1 MNAGLALRIAGVLLL
16 AGCKVGPDYVR
27 PLAPVPAAYKEA
39 GWQVAQPSDTADPG
53 AWWSIYHDPVL
64 DGLERQIDISN
75 QNLKAADAA
84 FRQSEALVAQA
95 RAGFFPTE
103 TINASAQRSR
113 GGGGGGSAAVG
124 AAAAAAAGGGRAS
137 AGGNISNFFSLSEA
151 VSWVPDL
158 WGKVWRTVEGDIA
171 TAQADAANVASARLS
186 AQGALAS
193 DYLQLRVADEL
204 KRLLDDAVTAYT
216 ESLRIV
222 RNQYNAGIVAQSD
235 VAQAETQLE
244 NARAQAI
251 AVGITRAQFEHAIA
265 VLTGHPPAEVTIA
278 PAEQAILVPDVPA
291 GLPAALLERRPDIA
305 AAERRMAASNE
316 QIGVAEAAFFPNI
329 TLSGNSGT
337 QASKLNKLL
346 TAANRVWSFGGNVVE
361 TVFDAGL
368 RNAQVEQARAAYDA
382 AVADYRQT
390 VLTGFQQVEDGL
402 SGLRIL
408 AQQAAAQE
416 AAVRASREAAAII
429 FNQYKAGTVAY
440 TNVVVAQ
447 TAALSN
453 AETAVN
459 IRQSRLIAS
468 AALVQALGGGWDASL
483 VPSGERIEADVPLN
497 FSPVPPPD
505 TNPRLQ

>member
-1 MNAGLALRIAGVLLL
+1 
-16 AGCKVGPDYVR
+16 
-27 PLAPVPAAYKEA
+27 
-39 GWQVAQPSDTADPG
+39 
-53 AWWSIYHDPVL
+53 
-64 DGLERQIDISN
+64 
-75 QNLKAADAA
+75 
-84 FRQSEALVAQA
+84 
-95 RAGFFPTE
+95 
-103 TINASAQRSR
+103 
-113 GGGGGGSAAVG
+113 
-124 AAAAAAAGGGRAS
+124 
-137 AGGNISNFFSLSEA
+137 
-151 VSWVPDL
+151 
-158 WGKVWRTVEGDIA
+158 
-171 TAQADAANVASARLS
+171 
-186 AQGALAS
+186 
-193 DYLQLRVADEL
+193 
-204 KRLLDDAVTAYT
+204 
-216 ESLRIV
+216 
-222 RNQYNAGIVAQSD
+222 
-235 VAQAETQLE
+235 
-244 NARAQAI
+244 
-251 AVGITRAQFEHAIA
+251 
-265 VLTGHPPAEVTIA
+265 
-278 PAEQAILVPDVPA
+278 
-291 GLPAALLERRPDIA
+291 
-305 AAERRMAASNE
+305 MAASNE